1 MKEECKK
8 NFERISE
15 YLDGELS
22 LNVCQQIEEHLK
34 RCPECRACLDAL
46 KKTVDLCK
54 KSARE
59 EIPRDMRNRLRSKLR
74 ECFGKKDPAPGGES
88 ESSFT

>member
-1 MKEECKK
+1 MKEDCKK

-15 YLDGELS
+15 YLDGELGHDA
-22 LNVCQQIEEHLK
+22 CQQIEEHLK
-34 RCPECRACLDAL
+34 SCPECRACVDAL

-59 EIPRDMRNRLRSKLR
+59 NIPQDMRKRLRSKLR
-74 ECFGKKDPAPGGES
+74 ECFGKKEPKQQ
-88 ESSFT
+88 F

>member
-15 YLDGELS
+15 YLDGELGPDD
-22 LNVCQQIEEHLK
+22 CQQIEQHLK
-34 RCPECRACLDAL
+34 ECPECQDCFDAL
-46 KKTVDLCK
+46 KKTIDLCR

-59 EIPRDMRNRLRSKLR
+59 EIPEEMRKRLRSKLR
-74 ECFGKKDPAPGGES
+74 DCLGDHQLPS
-88 ESSFT
+88 E

>member
-15 YLDGELS
+15 YLDGELGPDD
-22 LNVCQQIEEHLK
+22 CQQIEQHLK
-34 RCPECRACLDAL
+34 ACPECRDCFDAL
-46 KKTVDLCK
+46 KKTIDLCR

-59 EIPRDMRNRLRSKLR
+59 EIPGDMRKRLRSKLR
-74 ECFGKKDPAPGGES
+74 DCFGS
-88 ESSFT
+88 H